1 VAEHRYT
8 LLDVFT
14 ATPLQ
19 GNQLAVIH
27 GADGVPDAVMHAMA
41 RETKLSE
48 TSFVQSAS
56 ASGADY
62 RHRIWMMRGEIPF
75 AGHPSLG
82 AAVAVARERDVARA
96 TLVQETL
103 AGLQPIDVEVDG
115 PRARASMLQEPP
127 RHGAELDSGEVL
139 AMVGLGAQDA
149 DRRAP
154 VQVVATGVPQ
164 VIAPVRGPDA
174 LARCRPDY
182 DRIATL
188 LRAHDAIVLYVC
200 WIEPHEG
207 RARARSFLLSAEE
220 GEDPATGAAAGPL
233 CAYANSRFGLDAI
246 TITQGVEMGRPSTL
260 RASVDGDRVRVE
272 GDVVVVADGTVRL
285 PDSS

>member
-115 PRARASMLQEPP
+115 PRARASMLTPA
-127 RHGAELDSGEVL
+127 RSSRWSAS
-139 AMVGLGAQDA
+139 A
-149 DRRAP
+149 RRTPTA
-154 VQVVATGVPQ
+154 A
-164 VIAPVRGPDA
+164 R
-174 LARCRPDY
+174 RCRS
-182 DRIATL
+182 
-188 LRAHDAIVLYVC
+188 
-200 WIEPHEG
+200 WQ
-207 RARARSFLLSAEE
+207 
-220 GEDPATGAAAGPL
+220 PA
-233 CAYANSRFGLDAI
+233 SR
-246 TITQGVEMGRPSTL
+246 R
-260 RASVDGDRVRVE
+260 
-272 GDVVVVADGTVRL
+272 
-285 PDSS
+285 